1 MHDGLGDLV
10 GDGFAHDVEV
20 GGDEAADEFGFE
32 GFAFGEFGVFGGGRV
47 VGWCWWLEGGVSVC
61 VS

>member
-10 GDGFAHDVEV
+10 GDGFAHNVEV

-32 GFAFGEFGVFGGGRV
+32 GFALGEGGFGGLLGLD
-47 VGWCWWLEGGVSVC
+47 WEKDVS
-61 VS
+61 